1 MTEGLVKHRSKSL
14 QRAKESGLVGYRK
27 HTVKLLARFDVDFY
41 GGDYDSFR
49 AQCISLVGPVNEAI
63 EDVPELCDKHLP
75 QRRVQ
80 VFDLVDDQARI
91 TWDAMADT
99 VRPEA
104 IDTIRIG
111 DTEYRLRRPSS
122 ANATPNED
130 RTWEFHVETFE
141 PQFVGRGNSIAE
153 AKSDFY
159 LLIHS
164 TFQSLVR
171 LRPFRMTEEQIS
183 KWNILETAIDVEEY
197 WRTVPVTLRELG
209 IVSSSQRGSRQ
220 VLWLDGKLTEEI
232 NVDQVPAEF
241 FSFAENQWFEAI
253 VEREPGSHKLRRLI
267 YVQQVDPVRQLTEDE
282 RRKWFDS
289 LPGSDSLPKSDLT
302 WKTI

>member
-1 MTEGLVKHRSKSL
+1 MTEGLVKHRSKL
-14 QRAKESGLVGYRK
+14 PPWAKGGNFVGPRK
-27 HTVKLLARFDVDFY
+27 HTVKFFAQFDFDFDE
-41 GGDYDSFR
+41 GDYNSFR
-49 AQCISLVGPVNEAI
+49 LQYLSLVRPVNEAI
-63 EDVPELCDKHLP
+63 EDVPELRDTDLP

-80 VFDLVDDQARI
+80 VFDSVDDQAKI
-91 TWDAMADT
+91 TWDAVAKA
-99 VRPEA
+99 VGPKA
-104 IDTIRIG
+104 IETIHIG
-111 DTEYRLRRPSS
+111 AAEYRLRRPSF
-122 ANATPNED
+122 ANATPTED
-130 RTWEFHVETFE
+130 RTWEFHVEAFE

-171 LRPFRMTEEQIS
+171 VRPFRMTEEQIS

-197 WRTVPVTLRELG
+197 WGTVPVTLRELG
-209 IVSSSQRGSRQ
+209 IVSLSQRGSRQ

-253 VEREPGSHKLRRLI
+253 VEREPVSHKLRRLI

>member
-1 MTEGLVKHRSKSL
+1 MLLESIKHHPETKNQRLIAKRFRRLKQKSRASVMPNDEGSEDARKPYCDRMPTNVYDPKKVFAEGNIGP
-14 QRAKESGLVGYRK
+14 AKEQS
-27 HTVKLLARFDVDFY
+27 
-41 GGDYDSFR
+41 
-49 AQCISLVGPVNEAI
+49 EAI
-63 EDVPELCDKHLP
+63 E
-75 QRRVQ
+75 
-80 VFDLVDDQARI
+80 
-91 TWDAMADT
+91 
-99 VRPEA
+99 
-104 IDTIRIG
+104 TIHIG
-111 DTEYRLRRPSS
+111 AAEYRLRRPSF
-122 ANATPNED
+122 ANATPTED
-130 RTWEFHVETFE
+130 RTWEFHVEAFE

-171 LRPFRMTEEQIS
+171 VRPFRMTEEQIS
-183 KWNILETAIDVEEY
+183 KWNVLETAIDVEEY

-302 WKTI
+302 WKTL